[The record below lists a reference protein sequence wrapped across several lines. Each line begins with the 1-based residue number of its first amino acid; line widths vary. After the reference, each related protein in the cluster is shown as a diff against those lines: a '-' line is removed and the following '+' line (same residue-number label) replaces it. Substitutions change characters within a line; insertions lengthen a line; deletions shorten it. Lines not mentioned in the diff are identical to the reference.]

1 MLASDHNSMQHSLE
15 IRSPYLNRKLLLKL
29 LEFDHGAIIGK
40 NYKLLQRKILAEY
53 LPKSL
58 INQKIGFILNPKI
71 FFRNSQKTK
80 NQFNNEKFKFDRLNL
95 RKLIIKNF
103 LK

>member
-1 MLASDHNSMQHSLE
+1 M
-15 IRSPYLNRKLLLKL
+15 LLKL

-58 INQKIGFILNPKI
+58 INQQKIGFILNPKI

-95 RKLIIKNF
+95 RKLIYKEFFKNEN
-103 LK
+103 KYNI